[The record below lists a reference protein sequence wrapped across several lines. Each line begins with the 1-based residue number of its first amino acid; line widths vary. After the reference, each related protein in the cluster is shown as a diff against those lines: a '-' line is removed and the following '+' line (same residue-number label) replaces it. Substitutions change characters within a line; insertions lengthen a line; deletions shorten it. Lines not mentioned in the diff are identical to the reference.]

1 MYEFLNE
8 CDILKLNQDGI
19 NNLNKSITNKRTEA
33 VIKSLSAKIA
43 QDLMNSLQNATR
55 ASRRA
60 SAILIKLTHKREE
73 EKMLPGFSYK
83 VSITLILQSDKKQ
96 QQQKENS
103 RLVFQLYT
111 NAKVFNEVHG
121 SKTQDD
127 IKWSFIM
134 IKLVY

>member
-1 MYEFLNE
+1 MYEFLND

-33 VIKSLSAKIA
+33 VKKSLSAKIA

-73 EKMLPGFSYK
+73 EKNASRLF
-83 VSITLILQSDKKQ
+83 LQSQYYLDTTVRQEITTTTKRKLQ
-96 QQQKENS
+96 AGLPVVHRCKS
-103 RLVFQLYT
+103 FQ
-111 NAKVFNEVHG
+111 
-121 SKTQDD
+121 
-127 IKWSFIM
+127 
-134 IKLVY
+134 